1 MKFSLFNSRK
11 KLPLYETY
19 NLSPVQT
26 LCCAF
31 FGVVTP
37 RVIFTPFDS
46 MRLLTDLHYKSG
58 RRAIYKR
65 VVENGIPSLW
75 TGWICDIIRVPIQS
89 GIRFL
94 IFNHLKKYERKITSE
109 KYHFFADSLSAAFA
123 VTLSYPL
130 EVIYT
135 AMIYDPEKYP
145 NIPKTALTLLR
156 QDGIP
161 GLFRGLTPTL
171 YGLLP
176 YRSFQVGAY
185 YYLNKFS
192 PSKIPTKSNTLINLT
207 LGTAISAMAQ
217 ASSYPF
223 EVIRRR
229 MIADPSV
236 HGMTFSQ
243 VLKKTYQERGLFGCY
258 RSFGY
263 ALARL
268 IPMTCM
274 QQWLTLELRKFVYN
288 FNYQLKK
295 HNF

>member
-109 KYHFFADSLSAAFA
+109 KYHFFLEKMPFTIWKKALLSLIFSLISPM
-123 VTLSYPL
+123 VTS
-130 EVIYT
+130 I
-135 AMIYDPEKYP
+135 
-145 NIPKTALTLLR
+145 
-156 QDGIP
+156 
-161 GLFRGLTPTL
+161 
-171 YGLLP
+171 
-176 YRSFQVGAY
+176 
-185 YYLNKFS
+185 
-192 PSKIPTKSNTLINLT
+192 
-207 LGTAISAMAQ
+207 
-217 ASSYPF
+217 
-223 EVIRRR
+223 
-229 MIADPSV
+229 
-236 HGMTFSQ
+236 
-243 VLKKTYQERGLFGCY
+243 C
-258 RSFGY
+258 
-263 ALARL
+263 
-268 IPMTCM
+268 
-274 QQWLTLELRKFVYN
+274 ELCVTMD
-288 FNYQLKK
+288 
-295 HNF
+295 